1 MIKRLFDITFS
12 FLALLIL
19 LPLFLLIGLLI
30 VLDSKGGVFYKQMR
44 VGKNN
49 KDFGLYKFRTM
60 RKDAHKSGLLTVG
73 GRDARITNVGY
84 YLRKYKLD
92 ELPQFINIFKGQMSF
107 VGPRPEVRKYV
118 DLYNEEQLK
127 VLSVK
132 PGLTDYA
139 SIEYMDENDLLVKS
153 ADPEQTYIKEI
164 MPAKLELNLR
174 YINDQSFLTDMK
186 IILRTLIKIVS
197 R

>member
-1 MIKRLFDITFS
+1 MIKRLFDILFS
-12 FLALLIL
+12 SLALLIL
-19 LPLFLLIGLLI
+19 LPVFLFIGLMI
-30 VLDSKGGVFYKQMR
+30 VLDSKGGVFYKQIR

-49 KDFGLYKFRTM
+49 KGFGLYKFRSM
-60 RKDAHKSGLLTVG
+60 RKDAHNSGLLTVG
-73 GRDARITNVGY
+73 GRDSRITNVGY

-92 ELPQFINIFKGQMSF
+92 ELPQFINILKGEMSF

-118 DLYNEEQLK
+118 DMYNEEQMK

-139 SIEYMDENDLLVKS
+139 SIEYMDENDLLAKS
-153 ADPEQTYIKEI
+153 ADPERTYIEEI

-174 YINDQSFLTDMK
+174 YINDQSFMTDMK
-186 IILRTLIKIVS
+186 IILKTLHKIVS